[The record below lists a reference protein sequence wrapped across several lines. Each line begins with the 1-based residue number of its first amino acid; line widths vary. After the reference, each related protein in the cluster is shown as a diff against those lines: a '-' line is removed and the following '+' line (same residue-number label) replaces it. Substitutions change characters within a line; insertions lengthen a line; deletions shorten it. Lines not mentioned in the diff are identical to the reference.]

1 MNDVQATP
9 HIDDKATCE
18 ALNEIVSAYLE
29 DAARKAASEAGRRR
43 EGVWSTPNV
52 ICSLE
57 NAARNARLAM
67 GLMDWS
73 NPHLPS
79 REGDD
84 IPF

>member
-1 MNDVQATP
+1 
-9 HIDDKATCE
+9 
-18 ALNEIVSAYLE
+18 
-29 DAARKAASEAGRRR
+29 
-43 EGVWSTPNV
+43 VWSTPNV

>member
-1 MNDVQATP
+1 MNDVRAKP

-52 ICSLE
+52 F
-57 NAARNARLAM
+57 AAWKTLRATPGWRWA
-67 GLMDWS
+67 
-73 NPHLPS
+73 
-79 REGDD
+79 
-84 IPF
+84 